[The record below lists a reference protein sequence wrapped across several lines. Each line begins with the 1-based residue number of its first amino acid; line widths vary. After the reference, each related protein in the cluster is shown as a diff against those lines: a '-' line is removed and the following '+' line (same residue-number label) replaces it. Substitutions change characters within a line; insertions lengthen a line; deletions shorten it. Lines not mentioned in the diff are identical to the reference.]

1 MVAAS
6 IKVLHHIAEGRIVY
20 IGYMVL
26 VTDVRD
32 TLHGIFIETVERKR
46 FYFQFLASSFNLIYF
61 LFNAHSF
68 VTL

>member
-1 MVAAS
+1 
-6 IKVLHHIAEGRIVY
+6 
-20 IGYMVL
+20 MVL

-46 FYFQFLASSFNLIYF
+46 FYFQFFASSFNLIYF